1 MAVNQMFPSW
11 SATNPCAPESGV
23 LSGNSLMV
31 PVFGSR
37 RPSLFAICPVYQREP
52 SGASAGSCGREFAV
66 GRSNSLIDTFAG
78 LVAAKV
84 SVTAT
89 TISVISLRHLM
100 IPSESVDAG
109 QLSSFPSAV
118 YVDNCSLLVRR
129 DARVGLTG

>member
-1 MAVNQMFPSW
+1 MVVNQMFPSR

-78 LVAAKV
+78 LAANV
-84 SVTAT
+84 TVTAT
-89 TISVISLRHLM
+89 AISAINLRRLM
-100 IPSESVDAG
+100 ISSEGVDAG
-109 QLSSFPSAV
+109 QLSSFASAV

>member
-1 MAVNQMFPSW
+1 MAVNQIFPSW

-37 RPSLFAICPVYQREP
+37 RPSLFAICPVYQSEP

-78 LVAAKV
+78 LAAANV

-89 TISVISLRHLM
+89 AISAISLQRVM
-100 IPSESVDAG
+100 IPSESVDAS
-109 QLSSFPSAV
+109 QLGSFASV
-118 YVDNCSLLVRR
+118 ILWQQL
-129 DARVGLTG
+129 